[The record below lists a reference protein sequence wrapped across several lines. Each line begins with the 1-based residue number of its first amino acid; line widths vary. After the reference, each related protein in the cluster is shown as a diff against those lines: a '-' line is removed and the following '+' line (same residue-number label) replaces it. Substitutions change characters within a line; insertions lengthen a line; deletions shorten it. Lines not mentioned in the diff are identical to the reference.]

1 MKRKFTST
9 VAGASILL
17 TGVGLLTRGLGMV
30 REMVFAGSFGLGEQF
45 DIYLVGAVLPL
56 TIQIIILFLIQNH
69 LIPSYNQLL
78 SKSPEQEED
87 FVRTNFWVFSIAGI
101 VLALILYL
109 SSSFIIKL
117 YLPSS
122 SYLKQEEAKQIFNL
136 FLLTLPVSASSSVL
150 IAYLQNKLDFFTPA
164 GARLSINFAVIIVVF
179 LFSAPY
185 GITIIPIGFF
195 IGGLIQFFIL
205 LFKTE

>member
-150 IAYLQNKLDFFTPA
+150 IAYLQNKLD
-164 GARLSINFAVIIVVF
+164 LSKHNKF
-179 LFSAPY
+179 
-185 GITIIPIGFF
+185 
-195 IGGLIQFFIL
+195 
-205 LFKTE
+205 